1 MCVYIYISVHRCI
14 ASLCMRS
21 EVVRGLI
28 RVQSA
33 VSQVL
38 KWHRKLKGPKR
49 LLGFQSRLVSFE
61 DEQPC
66 FLQRLKWFRTAETS
80 SALRLS
86 NTSGFPQSFN
96 SSITS
101 LDGVTCFLRVAHH
114 KASQLTLSTSA
125 ARSPKEATDSG
136 LQLFMRTVVRE

>member
-1 MCVYIYISVHRCI
+1 MSVCVYVYVYMDIHIHTHRDIYIDIDICICILMYTDIHMYVYIYISVHRCI
-14 ASLCMRS
+14 ALLCMRS

-28 RVQSA
+28 GVQSA

-66 FLQRLKWFRTAETS
+66 FLQRLKWFRTAETHS
-80 SALRLS
+80 V
-86 NTSGFPQSFN
+86 P
-96 SSITS
+96 
-101 LDGVTCFLRVAHH
+101 
-114 KASQLTLSTSA
+114 
-125 ARSPKEATDSG
+125 
-136 LQLFMRTVVRE
+136 